1 LNVLFILADDLGWR
15 DLGCYGRPDYATP
28 VLDTLAARGLRFTQA
43 YANSSSCSPTRVAL
57 ATGRYQQRLPVGLLD
72 PLPQGARVGL
82 PKGHPTL
89 AGRLRA
95 AGYRTALVGKWH
107 LGEGAV
113 QGPLQH
119 GYDEFFGF
127 LGGAM
132 TYFSHQ
138 SGPPGGKTSAPALC
152 EGDALVERPGYA
164 TDLFADR
171 AVEIVRRA
179 DPLPFFVSLHFNAPH
194 WPWEGPGDAVQARK
208 LREMWHFEGGS
219 LGVFATMVRAMD
231 AAIGRVL
238 EAIKDCGRAGE
249 TLVVF
254 TSDNGGER
262 FSYHWPLRGE
272 KGALWEGGI
281 RVPAIVAGP
290 GIAAGRETAEM
301 AMTMDWMPTILAMAN
316 VPRDPAYATDG
327 VDLGPALTGSGALP
341 ERLLCWRTQDMAAA
355 RRGPWKY
362 VSTCEAAFLLNL
374 DEDIT
379 ENANLRL
386 RRPDVFA
393 ALERDY
399 REWEAGM
406 LPIPDAARRISWDE
420 LLMRKRSFADMQ

>member
-1 LNVLFILADDLGWR
+1 LNVVFILADDLGWR

-28 VLDTLAARGLRFTQA
+28 VLDALAARGLRFTQA

-72 PLPQGARVGL
+72 PLPPGARVGL
-82 PKGHPTL
+82 PPEHPTL
-89 AGRLRA
+89 AGHLRA

-107 LGEGAV
+107 LGEGEG
-113 QGPLQH
+113 QGPLHH

-132 TYFSHQ
+132 TYFSHE
-138 SGPPGGKTSAPALC
+138 SGPPGASSPGPALC
-152 EGDALVERPGYA
+152 EGEVPVERPGYA

-171 AVEIVRRA
+171 AVEIVRRVDA
-179 DPLPFFVSLHFNAPH
+179 RPFFLSLHFNAPH
-194 WPWEGPGDAVQARK
+194 WPWEGPGDAEAAAK

-219 LGVFATMVRAMD
+219 LGTYAAMVQAMD

-238 EAIKDCGRAGE
+238 AAIEECGKAGE

-281 RVPAIVAGP
+281 RVPAVVVGP
-290 GIAAGRETAEM
+290 GIAPGRTSDEV
-301 AMTMDWMPTILAMAN
+301 AMTMDWMPTILAMVK
-316 VPRDPAYATDG
+316 VPGDTASAFDG
-327 VDLGPALTGSGALP
+327 IDLGPALTGRGTLP
-341 ERLLCWRTQDMAAA
+341 ARTLFWRTQDMAAA
-355 RRGPWKY
+355 RRGRWKY
-362 VSTCEAAFLLNL
+362 VSTGEAAFLFDL
-374 DEDIT
+374 DADIT

-386 RRPDVFA
+386 RRPDVSA

-399 REWEAGM
+399 REWQARM
-406 LPIPDAARRISWDE
+406 LPIPGSARRMAWDA
-420 LLMRKRSFADMQ
+420 LVMRKRSLDNVG